1 MAPHRVLFVESSLGD
16 VLGGSLTGI
25 LQLIDRMD
33 RSRYVPSL
41 LLYQHKDVIAELEA
55 SGVRVHVLPPQ
66 PGWLPDGKRGRLGRS
81 LLRMQEIT
89 RVVLPR
95 ARVVLD
101 YLRRESPDIVYLANG
116 VTKNLDVLVASAR
129 AGIPTLVHEKGYRRI
144 GPRERVMS
152 RWIDT
157 FIGMT
162 DLVSAHARRR
172 GVQARRHL
180 TVYDGID
187 CERFVAGGGGA
198 VRREFGIPEQAP
210 VVGIVGHIQGWKGQ
224 DLVVQAMAQL
234 HAKHPGLYC
243 LIVGGIHRQGIE
255 YAERIRTRIANEGLE
270 NRVILTGE
278 RRDVAACLD
287 AMDVA
292 IHASTNPE
300 AFGRVLIEA
309 MALGRP
315 LIAPREGGPL
325 EIVVDGETGI
335 LIPPRDPAALAA
347 AIDRLIGD
355 PELRRRM
362 GEAARARVDA
372 VFDIRRHVDTIQGIF
387 DEMLAFRGTRPTLD
401 AG

>member
-25 LQLIDRMD
+25 LQLIDRLD
-33 RSRYVPSL
+33 RRRYVPSL
-41 LLYQHKDVIAELEA
+41 LLYQHKDIIPELEA
-55 SGVRVHVLPPQ
+55 DGVRVHVLPPQ
-66 PGWLPDGKRGRLGRS
+66 PGWLPDGKRGRFGRS
-81 LLRMQEIT
+81 LLRMREIT
-89 RVVLPR
+89 SVVLPR

-101 YLRRESPDIVYLANG
+101 HLRREAPDLVYLCNG

-144 GPRERVMS
+144 GPRERLMS

-162 DLVSAHARRR
+162 DLVTAHARRR

-187 CERFVAGGGGA
+187 CERFTTGGGAA

-224 DLVVQAMAQL
+224 DLVVQAMAKL
-234 HAKHPGLYC
+234 HATHPELSC
-243 LIVGGIHRQGIE
+243 LIVGGIHRQGVE
-255 YAERIRTRIANEGLE
+255 YAERIRTRIATEHLE
-270 NRVILTGE
+270 NHVILTGE
-278 RRDVAACLD
+278 RRDVPACLD

-292 IHASTNPE
+292 IHSSTNPE
-300 AFGRVLIEA
+300 PFGRVLIEA

-335 LIPPRDPAALAA
+335 LIPPRDPDALAE
-347 AIDRLIGD
+347 AIDRLIAD

-372 VFDIRRHVDTIQGIF
+372 VFDIRHHVETVQGIF
-387 DEMLAFRGTRPTLD
+387 DEMLAFRGARRALD
-401 AG
+401 VG